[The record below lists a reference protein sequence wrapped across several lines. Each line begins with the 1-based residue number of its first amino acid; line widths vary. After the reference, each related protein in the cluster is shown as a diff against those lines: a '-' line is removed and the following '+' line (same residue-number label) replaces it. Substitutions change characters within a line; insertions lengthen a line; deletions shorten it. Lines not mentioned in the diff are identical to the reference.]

1 MSSWISGNITCDW
14 ITTWGAEHLLDVTG
28 LLVYTL
34 RYMYVSV
41 HYTLW
46 FIDRLNVTRAT
57 PELTRLQLHRATP
70 RTEADVLLTQAAALE
85 RSLQIYRA
93 TAGSEADVRL
103 TQAAALERSLEL
115 YRATAGTE
123 ADVRLTQAAALE
135 RSLQLYRA
143 TAGTEADVRLTKCCF
158 GAGKKT
164 PSAKTC
170 TSCPTL
176 QGLP

>member
-1 MSSWISGNITCDW
+1 LLGG
-14 ITTWGAEHLLDVTG
+14 TW

-57 PELTRLQLHRATP
+57 QELTRLQLHRATP
-70 RTEADVLLTQAAALE
+70 RTEADVRLTQAAALE
-85 RSLQIYRA
+85 RSLQ
-93 TAGSEADVRL
+93 
-103 TQAAALERSLEL
+103 L
-115 YRATAGTE
+115 YRATSRTE